1 MSVFI
6 GIDPGLSGGLVAID
20 HTGSV
25 IGQMIMPRTNGSKGP
40 LDTSCILSWLL
51 GVKGPGAC
59 AALERASTRP
69 GQSATST
76 LTCGV
81 NWGRLDA
88 LLVALGIRY
97 VVPTPQQW
105 KRSLSLPK
113 RSAKE
118 RDQGKVDAVELV
130 RCLFPDMDLTP
141 GKRTTP
147 HDGLADAVLIAE
159 YARRTLS

>member
-1 MSVFI
+1 M
-6 GIDPGLSGGLVAID
+6 
-20 HTGSV
+20 
-25 IGQMIMPRTNGSKGP
+25 
-40 LDTSCILSWLL
+40 
-51 GVKGPGAC
+51 
-59 AALERASTRP
+59 
-69 GQSATST
+69 
-76 LTCGV
+76 
-81 NWGRLDA
+81 
-88 LLVALGIRY
+88 VALGIRY